1 MSAHKPLIA
10 CILLGSL
17 PGLALAQAETIQT
30 GNDNEIILEQ
40 TGPNLATQLQQGTL
54 NWSRVVQDGDNN
66 LALTDQRGYALQAQI
81 VQTGS
86 QNQAS
91 VYQAN
96 LDYSSVAQIDQ
107 LGTANLVELVQQDGN
122 GNYAVLHQR
131 GAGNVQQVDQTFY
144 VNSLDARSE
153 GNDNLIE
160 VVQNGG
166 GSAQL
171 SQLGNGNR
179 LDILQESPAYGSSAR
194 VTQDGDFNQAAV
206 TQIGG
211 RYYTGEVRLV
221 QRGDSNS
228 ADVTQWAGF
237 STVEYTQEGAGNELD
252 ARQGTRSGLIS
263 GSSVGN
269 DNRVNISQGYDG
281 PVLEIAQ
288 TGSANEIDVVQDA
301 AYGTASISQT
311 GDANVAVLNQLTEF
325 AAPPSAAIIQNGTG
339 NSTSITQR

>member
-1 MSAHKPLIA
+1 MFAHEPLIA

-40 TGPNLATQLQQGTL
+40 TGPNLAIQLQQGTL
-54 NWSRVVQDGDNN
+54 NWSRVVQNGDNN

-144 VNSLDARSE
+144 VNSWM
-153 GNDNLIE
+153 
-160 VVQNGG
+160 
-166 GSAQL
+166 
-171 SQLGNGNR
+171 
-179 LDILQESPAYGSSAR
+179 P
-194 VTQDGDFNQAAV
+194 
-206 TQIGG
+206 
-211 RYYTGEVRLV
+211 V
-221 QRGDSNS
+221 QR
-228 ADVTQWAGF
+228 AT
-237 STVEYTQEGAGNELD
+237 T
-252 ARQGTRSGLIS
+252 I
-263 GSSVGN
+263 
-269 DNRVNISQGYDG
+269 
-281 PVLEIAQ
+281 
-288 TGSANEIDVVQDA
+288 
-301 AYGTASISQT
+301 
-311 GDANVAVLNQLTEF
+311 
-325 AAPPSAAIIQNGTG
+325 
-339 NSTSITQR
+339 

>member
-17 PGLALAQAETIQT
+17 PGVALAQAAMNQI

-40 TGPNLATQLQQGTL
+40 TGSNSATQLQMGTL

-66 LALTDQRGYALQAQI
+66 LALTDQRGYELQAHI

-122 GNYAVLHQR
+122 GNYATLHQR

-171 SQLGNGNR
+171 NQLGNGNR

-194 VTQDGDFNQAAV
+194 VTQDGDFN
-206 TQIGG
+206 
-211 RYYTGEVRLV
+211 
-221 QRGDSNS
+221 
-228 ADVTQWAGF
+228 
-237 STVEYTQEGAGNELD
+237 
-252 ARQGTRSGLIS
+252 
-263 GSSVGN
+263 
-269 DNRVNISQGYDG
+269 
-281 PVLEIAQ
+281 
-288 TGSANEIDVVQDA
+288 
-301 AYGTASISQT
+301 
-311 GDANVAVLNQLTEF
+311 
-325 AAPPSAAIIQNGTG
+325 
-339 NSTSITQR
+339 